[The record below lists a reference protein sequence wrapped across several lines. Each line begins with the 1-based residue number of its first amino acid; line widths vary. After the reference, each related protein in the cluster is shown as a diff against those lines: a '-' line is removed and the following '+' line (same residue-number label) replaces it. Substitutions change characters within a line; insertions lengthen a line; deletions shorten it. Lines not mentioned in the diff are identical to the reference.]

1 MTKYLRVTTQK
12 GNQEKQVE
20 NVLSPFNITWD
31 NKEFLIITYEVA
43 QYTKTLYI
51 PKTIIEK
58 VEIIVEDDYGK
69 QTCKEVDEDQ
79 YDEEDIED
87 MED

>member
-12 GNQEKQVE
+12 GNQEEQVE

-58 VEIIVEDDYGK
+58 VEIIVEDDYGQ
-69 QTCKEVDEDQ
+69 QTCKEVDEDKYETDQ
-79 YDEEDIED
+79 EEE
-87 MED
+87 

>member
-20 NVLSPFNITWD
+20 NILSPFNITWD
-31 NKEFLIITYEVA
+31 NKEFLIITHEVA
-43 QYTKTLYI
+43 QYRKTLYI

-58 VEIIVEDDYGK
+58 VEIIVEDDYGQ
-69 QTCKEVDEDQ
+69 QTCEEVGLDEDETET
-79 YDEEDIED
+79 EEE
-87 MED
+87 

>member
-58 VEIIVEDDYGK
+58 VEIIVEDDYGQ
-69 QTCKEVDEDQ
+69 QTSKEVDLDED
-79 YDEEDIED
+79 EDED
-87 MED
+87 MEE

>member
-12 GNQEKQVE
+12 GNREKQVE

-58 VEIIVEDDYGK
+58 VEIIVEDDYGQ
-69 QTCKEVDEDQ
+69 QTSKEVDLNEDE
-79 YDEEDIED
+79 DEDLED
-87 MED
+87 

>member
-58 VEIIVEDDYGK
+58 VEIIVEDDYGQ
-69 QTCKEVDEDQ
+69 QTCKEVGLDED
-79 YDEEDIED
+79 EEED

>member
-58 VEIIVEDDYGK
+58 VEIIVEDDYGQ
-69 QTCKEVDEDQ
+69 QTHREVDLDE
-79 YDEEDIED
+79 DEEED

>member
-12 GNQEKQVE
+12 GNREKQVE

-58 VEIIVEDDYGK
+58 VEIIVEDDYGQ
-69 QTCKEVDEDQ
+69 QTSKEVDLDEDE
-79 YDEEDIED
+79 DEDEDLED
-87 MED
+87 

>member
-20 NVLSPFNITWD
+20 SVLSPFNITWD

-58 VEIIVEDDYGK
+58 VEIIVEDDYGQ
-69 QTCKEVDEDQ
+69 QTSKEVGLDED
-79 YDEEDIED
+79 EEED